1 MVAPMTVAGCG
12 NMAIFPPPCR
22 TSPGRKPLSERG
34 FVSACREGPGCYSS
48 RGLSGPFTMTKPER
62 TPLAGMAFLG
72 VGFSFAAIVGVMSL
86 LGHLLDEWLGT
97 EPWLLVLLAMVGVA
111 YATMDL
117 IRVANALGR
126 RKKDADG

>member
-1 MVAPMTVAGCG
+1 
-12 NMAIFPPPCR
+12 
-22 TSPGRKPLSERG
+22 
-34 FVSACREGPGCYSS
+34 
-48 RGLSGPFTMTKPER
+48 MTKPER